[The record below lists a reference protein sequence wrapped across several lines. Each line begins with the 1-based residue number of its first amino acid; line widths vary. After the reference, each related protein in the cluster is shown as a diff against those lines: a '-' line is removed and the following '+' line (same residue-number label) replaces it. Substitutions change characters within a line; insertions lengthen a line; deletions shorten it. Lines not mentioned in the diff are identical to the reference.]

1 MREQW
6 TVQQRIW
13 IWGKTFF
20 RAMGPLALYVLMP
33 ALCLSL
39 GYVILHPEMMAQEF
53 FTYGGNF
60 YSAVGML
67 LTILI
72 LYGRSRSKKRSFFED
87 TTLYFDQMD
96 IKKAAAFLVFG
107 VSAALAV
114 SAFLTLLPKVGLTEG
129 YSEASHAMFNGRD
142 MLFTI
147 LTTVITAPLAEEI
160 IFRGYMMNIFL
171 ETFEEKQ
178 ATWIVSLIFAVCHGQ
193 ALWILYALVMGL
205 EEKAPAPETIPERM
219 EFGYLP
225 DGWTITWDETA
236 DTEKTCRA
244 TLSDENGPQLWV
256 FQYPLAYEMETI
268 SYEVTDLSPEERQ
281 EFQDVIESQGADGL
295 RAFAEE
301 HGLAPGAER
310 MEQSH
315 KTLDSITDLT
325 ANMLND
331 RVGTLSWATPDCWYY
346 VTLAGT
352 DYETVDRDTV
362 LRILQGI
369 TP

>member
-1 MREQW
+1 MQD
-6 TVQQRIW
+6 
-13 IWGKTFF
+13 
-20 RAMGPLALYVLMP
+20 P
-33 ALCLSL
+33 AIGRL
-39 GYVILHPEMMAQEF
+39 Q
-53 FTYGGNF
+53 
-60 YSAVGML
+60 AVYCAD
-67 LTILI
+67 
-72 LYGRSRSKKRSFFED
+72 YGR
-87 TTLYFDQMD
+87 LV
-96 IKKAAAFLVFG
+96 AAA
-107 VSAALAV
+107 
-114 SAFLTLLPKVGLTEG
+114 
-129 YSEASHAMFNGRD
+129 
-142 MLFTI
+142 
-147 LTTVITAPLAEEI
+147 
-160 IFRGYMMNIFL
+160 
-171 ETFEEKQ
+171 
-178 ATWIVSLIFAVCHGQ
+178 
-193 ALWILYALVMGL
+193 
-205 EEKAPAPETIPERM
+205 APETIPERM

-225 DGWTITWDETA
+225 DGWTVTWDETA

-256 FQYPLAYEMETI
+256 FQYPLAYEMEKI

-281 EFQDVIESQGADGL
+281 EFLDVIESQGADGL

-310 MEQSH
+310 MEQNH

-346 VTLAGT
+346 VTLAST